1 MPIFAM
7 IAISLVVRILAK
19 LIVGAVTAG
28 LVYYFLSNIAMP
40 VVNNLQQEILQK
52 VGEFSTVGGSA
63 MQVIAYLDFPHCV
76 TILLTATTACISLKL
91 MAVAIR
97 AFGINTG

>member
-40 VVNNLQQEILQK
+40 VLNNLHK
-52 VGEFSTVGGSA
+52 
-63 MQVIAYLDFPHCV
+63 
-76 TILLTATTACISLKL
+76 
-91 MAVAIR
+91 
-97 AFGINTG
+97 